1 MPEPPPGNLGAT
13 RLRTD
18 PAGQVSVV
26 TLDSL
31 RPQRLDLLKIDIE
44 GNELAVLQGA
54 SSSIVGLRPSV
65 WVEVLTAAD
74 SAEVRAETSNLG
86 YSVMLML
93 SPHQCALFLPS
104 RSSVL
109 RLAAHPRS
117 TRHLIGRFVG
127 QRMRQLGFGLGSGQR
142 RQATACTYQLSLMYP
157 SPPPAPT
164 LPEPVDVPLLPGW
177 PG

>member
-31 RPQRLDLLKIDIE
+31 RPQRLDLLKIDVE

-93 SPHQCALFLPS
+93 SPHQCA
-104 RSSVL
+104 
-109 RLAAHPRS
+109 S
-117 TRHLIGRFVG
+117 T
-127 QRMRQLGFGLGSGQR
+127 
-142 RQATACTYQLSLMYP
+142 
-157 SPPPAPT
+157 
-164 LPEPVDVPLLPGW
+164 
-177 PG
+177 